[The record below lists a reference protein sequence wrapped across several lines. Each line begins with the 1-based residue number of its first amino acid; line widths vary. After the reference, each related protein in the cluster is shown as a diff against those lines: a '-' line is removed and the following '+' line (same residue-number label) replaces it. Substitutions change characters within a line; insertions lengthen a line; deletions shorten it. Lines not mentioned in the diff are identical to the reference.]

1 MEDRQDLETLL
12 LDGLPERER
21 EHVIEAI
28 DSTNAETLRRM
39 RASGP
44 DDASDGQP
52 DEEPKT

>member
-39 RASGP
+39 RASGA
-44 DDASDGQP
+44 DDDSDGQP
-52 DEEPKT
+52 DDEPHT

>member
-52 DEEPKT
+52 DEEPYT